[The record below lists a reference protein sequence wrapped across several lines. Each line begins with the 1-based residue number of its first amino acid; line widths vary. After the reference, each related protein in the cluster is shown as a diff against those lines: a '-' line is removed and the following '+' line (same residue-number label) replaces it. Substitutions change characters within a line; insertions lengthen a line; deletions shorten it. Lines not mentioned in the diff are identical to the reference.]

1 MKINNLESSND
12 AIIELNEVYFLPH
25 KMIEIR
31 TPILGFG
38 GNTAIKKCKKLFVK
52 ASGEIKDEVLN

>member
-1 MKINNLESSND
+1 
-12 AIIELNEVYFLPH
+12 
-25 KMIEIR
+25 MIEIR
-31 TPILGFG
+31 TPILGFV